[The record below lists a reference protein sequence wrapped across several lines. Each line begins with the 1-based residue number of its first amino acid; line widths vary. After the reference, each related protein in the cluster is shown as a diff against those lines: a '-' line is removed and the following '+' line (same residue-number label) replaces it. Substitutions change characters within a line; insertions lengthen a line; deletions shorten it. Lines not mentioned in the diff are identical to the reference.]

1 MTAWGPRQAAWQL
14 PLGRAA
20 SARRCR
26 LPGSTRSSCGR
37 PGRSTP
43 RGGSSAP
50 RWWPAAP
57 GRPRSSVLLE
67 AREVVDVEAVGL
79 AVRLVALERGLR
91 VLAGDDRAS
100 VVEEEQLAGRDGDGL
115 HLLVADD
122 DGLVRGGSGLVDDV
136 AGPRDPV
143 VLGVVPRA
151 ADGVDDHGARVV
163 VGRHVG
169 AGRHAKTG
177 DDLAADRV

>member
-43 RGGSSAP
+43 RGRSSAP
-50 RWWPAAP
+50 RSWPAAP
-57 GRPRSSVLLE
+57 GRALSSVLE

-100 VVEEEQLAGRDGDGL
+100 VVEEEQLA
-115 HLLVADD
+115 
-122 DGLVRGGSGLVDDV
+122 
-136 AGPRDPV
+136 
-143 VLGVVPRA
+143 
-151 ADGVDDHGARVV
+151 
-163 VGRHVG
+163 
-169 AGRHAKTG
+169 
-177 DDLAADRV
+177 

>member
-1 MTAWGPRQAAWQL
+1 MTTWGPRPAAGQL

-26 LPGSTRSSCGR
+26 SPGSTRGSCGR

-43 RGGSSAP
+43 RGRSSAP
-50 RWWPAAP
+50 RSWPAAP

-67 AREVVDVEAVGL
+67 AGEVVYLEAVGL

-91 VLAGDDRAS
+91 VLAGDDGAG
-100 VVEEEQLAGRDGDGL
+100 VVEEEQLAGGDLDRL

-122 DGLVRGGSGLVDDV
+122 DGLVRGGGGFGDHV
-136 AGPRDPV
+136 AGPADPV
-143 VLGVVPRA
+143 VLEVAPRARDRVDDDGAGVV
-151 ADGVDDHGARVV
+151 V
-163 VGRHVG
+163 
-169 AGRHAKTG
+169 
-177 DDLAADRV
+177 